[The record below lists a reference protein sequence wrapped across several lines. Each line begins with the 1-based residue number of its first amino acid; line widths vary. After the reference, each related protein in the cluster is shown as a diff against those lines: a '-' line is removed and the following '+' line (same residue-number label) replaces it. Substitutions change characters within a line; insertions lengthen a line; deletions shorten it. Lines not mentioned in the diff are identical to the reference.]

1 MGASPL
7 LGLGFGQWKGGIWE
21 GIPPNHSPRVITSPR
36 EDSPETSK
44 AIHSFTETWKLS
56 PYQLCR
62 YSAQTNPLKLRT
74 TSDAR
79 PETRICKPIWKM
91 AIRKITVI
99 IARKLG
105 NAPESSRISAVVRQ
119 AWSAIMMP
127 IARKEQT
134 RPNGDELQIQQKDT
148 EKQEDH
154 NFSKIWVWVCCN
166 QNSSENV
173 PWTPLSLFFTENG
186 SYVVLCMVGLGGE
199 GSAARH
205 FLRRLKKFTKKV

>member
-134 RPNGDELQIQQKDT
+134 RPRYVQMVMNCKFNKKTMKNKRIT
-148 EKQEDH
+148 
-154 NFSKIWVWVCCN
+154 IWAKSEFGVRCN
-166 QNSSENV
+166 QNSPEKSWHHYLDTIITIFHREGFIRC
-173 PWTPLSLFFTENG
+173 PLYG
-186 SYVVLCMVGLGGE
+186 RLGG
-199 GSAARH
+199 GGPQPGMIFKAP
-205 FLRRLKKFTKKV
+205 